1 MSIIY
6 SCLHLI
12 FLLILFFTYLFL
24 YTVETS
30 EEANESSSDTVWFIK
45 ITFFGTAESD
55 IIDDYNRCVKAGHQ
69 YLQGCYL
76 EHHYETNKGTV
87 YNIYNEKERFL
98 FQESVVYP
106 YVNYDDK
113 KGKIF
118 ISNPN
123 IVDIINYVESNG
135 LVAI

>member
-55 IIDDYNRCVKAGHQ
+55 IIDNYNRCVKAEHQ

-76 EHHYETNKGTV
+76 ERHYETNKGTV
-87 YNIYNEKERFL
+87 YNIMKKKAFF

-113 KGKIF
+113 K
-118 ISNPN
+118 
-123 IVDIINYVESNG
+123 
-135 LVAI
+135 

>member
-1 MSIIY
+1 VV
-6 SCLHLI
+6 HQNN
-12 FLLILFFTYLFL
+12 FF
-24 YTVETS
+24 
-30 EEANESSSDTVWFIK
+30 N
-45 ITFFGTAESD
+45 
-55 IIDDYNRCVKAGHQ
+55 YNRCVKAEHQ

-76 EHHYETNKGTV
+76 ERHYETNKGTV
-87 YNIYNEKERFL
+87 YNIMKKKAFF